1 MLYDLS
7 IYAGKTAI
15 VLLYLFLGFR
25 LFGKRQ
31 VAQFN
36 LYDLATLIA
45 IANAVQNAMTRGK
58 GDLAVGLVASMTLI
72 LAGWLIPRAVVRLP
86 GTQALVYGTPTI
98 LVSDGVALDE
108 RMHKERVTHEELEV
122 ALRQHGLTS
131 IAKVKLAVLE
141 VDGAISIVPFR

>member
-1 MLYDLS
+1 MWFDLS
-7 IYAGKTAI
+7 VYCGKTLV

-25 LFGKRQ
+25 LLGKRQ
-31 VAQFN
+31 IAQFN

-45 IANAVQNAMTRGK
+45 IANAVQNAMTHGK
-58 GDLAVGLVASMTLI
+58 GDLAIGLVCSMTLI
-72 LAGWLIPRAVVRLP
+72 LIGWLITRAVVRLP
-86 GTQALVYGTPTI
+86 GTQALIYGTPTI
-98 LVSDGVALDE
+98 LVSEGVAFGE
-108 RMHKERVTHEELEV
+108 RLHKERVTHEELEV